1 MTTKQEF
8 VKKFLPDSVE
18 NINFVQIDL
27 DISDLSISDILRN
40 VNRTFPKN
48 SRTRNMIASGTYAVG
63 ILCKSE
69 LLYPLS
75 GLLLIITGGDNKI
88 EIVSRNYIVIGVQE
102 DMITNDDNIKRV
114 IDGIT
119 RYLIESFKDSFDAF
133 NEFYVKYVY
142 DQYEMEAYRDE
153 DEEAMNKYAK
163 YL

>member
-48 SRTRNMIASGTYAVG
+48 SRIRNMIASGTYAVG